1 MLTWTSCPLPRIHW
15 KSPCHKLFIGKWFA
29 NLEWRWVISSMA
41 HLCLRMVT
49 SLMLT
54 SQCCIHL
61 VLGSILG
68 YLNCKHLRLI
78 ATWTDNK
85 SHNVTHLWKSWLQA
99 CDHKPL
105 PLTPHTFHYRSVDQC
120 TDGTDN
126 CDANAMCTD
135 TTEGFTCTCNNG
147 FTGDGV
153 TCSKWQLMLISDM
166 VIKAYHIH
174 TC

>member
-1 MLTWTSCPLPRIHW
+1 MTMGHKFHGTT
-15 KSPCHKLFIGKWFA
+15 SPCWFWA
-29 NLEWRWVISSMA
+29 R
-41 HLCLRMVT
+41 LCLRMVT

-68 YLNCKHLRLI
+68 YLKRKHLRLI
-78 ATWTDNK
+78 ATWPWTDNK
-85 SHNVTHLWKSWLQA
+85 SHNVTLLWKSWLQA

-105 PLTPHTFHYRSVDQC
+105 PLTPHTFYYRSVDQC

-126 CDANAMCTD
+126 CDANAM
-135 TTEGFTCTCNNG
+135 CTCNNG

-166 VIKAYHIH
+166 ENIVEGNPPLKIMA
-174 TC
+174 TGLWS